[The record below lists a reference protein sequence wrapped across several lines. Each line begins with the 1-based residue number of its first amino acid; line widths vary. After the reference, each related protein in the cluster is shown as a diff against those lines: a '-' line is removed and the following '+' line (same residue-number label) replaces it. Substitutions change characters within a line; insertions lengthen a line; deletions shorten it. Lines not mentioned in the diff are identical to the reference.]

1 MSFCSGHLP
10 AVVWILKKIQKV
22 IDMKTGVTLFLL
34 VFFLAACEAS
44 SKNPLSGRWQSDEQ
58 ATLAEARSAGGL
70 TDQQIQQLDQEN
82 IFGRLVA
89 DIDNEQ
95 IVFTF
100 NGKSEA
106 SPYRILKIE
115 KPFVDIELLNAAT
128 GQYET
133 TRIEVRG
140 NRMWVPSAMASFR
153 EVFVRV
159 P

>member
-1 MSFCSGHLP
+1 
-10 AVVWILKKIQKV
+10 
-22 IDMKTGVTLFLL
+22 MKTGVTLFLL

-89 DIDNEQ
+89 DIENEQ
-95 IVFTF
+95 IIFTF
-100 NGKSEA
+100 DGKSEA